1 MIDPFLDYQATKLQA
16 LLSKIQ
22 PCDYETLNGTR
33 VQPLRIAGI
42 LKGTPASS
50 TSSGAP
56 QKQQSANQ
64 EVSNFFKEMQKQQEG
79 LEALMKAFDD
89 FIKRRLLE
97 QFKEIFCK
105 EKTDQEIAPDN

>member
-1 MIDPFLDYQATKLQA
+1 MDKLHLKDMVDPFLDYQATKLQA

-42 LKGTPASS
+42 LKGAPA
-50 TSSGAP
+50 TSAGSASNPSP
-56 QKQQSANQ
+56 QNQQSTNYEVAN
-64 EVSNFFKEMQKQQEG
+64 FYKEMQKQQEM

-97 QFKEIFCK
+97 
-105 EKTDQEIAPDN
+105 